1 MKHSKI
7 AARLLRTTI
16 LTGAIAAVAA
26 PALAQDDDD
35 DVIIITGSR
44 LDQANL
50 NSSSPVF
57 QVDAGEIDS
66 RGVTRVEDLLNV
78 LPQAFAAQTS
88 NLANG
93 ASGTSSLNL
102 RGLGATRTLVL
113 VDGKRLSYGAGNAAA
128 VNLDQIPAQLVQR
141 VDIVTGGASAV
152 YGSDAVSGVANFILR
167 RDFEGLELDGQVG
180 FFQDGNNNDF
190 SNELLASNGIAQPG
204 ATADGRSVNVAAIF
218 GANTPD
224 GRGNVTA
231 FLQYQDQNEVRQDA
245 RDFSACAFAPSG
257 ASTAVGGVGCVGS
270 STFRRFFTPG
280 GDFFLGEDSVL
291 VPFTGAPEQ
300 TFNFAPDNFLQRN
313 NERFNFQALARYNV
327 TENIEAF
334 LDLAFTENQTDSQI
348 AFSGTFFRPFQVN
361 CGNPLIQTPVDA
373 AAGGGTLADALGC
386 DAAAIAADTDVGLTA
401 GYRNVTGDP
410 RSSFIGV
417 NTFRLVGGFRGDLNE
432 NHSFE
437 TFGQFSRTVQNTIS
451 TGDLSFA
458 DVQDGLFAV
467 DDGSGNV
474 VCRSG
479 NAGCLP
485 FNIFEFNGVSAEAA
499 QFAQGTG
506 LVRSQ
511 VEQIVLGGTFTS
523 DLGAYGL
530 KSPFSDNGVNAVVG
544 IEYRRDQLNRV
555 PDDISQIP
563 GGRGLTGVGGGTLP
577 LSGEVAVTELFF
589 ETQIPLVSDRPFF
602 HEFGISGAFRYSDY
616 TTDGNGVANSFDTNT
631 FAAGITWSP
640 VPDIRLRAQFQRAQR
655 GPNVFELF
663 TGQNTGLFN
672 AAAGPNGLFDP
683 CAGDL
688 DPTTATPAPSATA
701 AQCAFTG
708 VTAAQFGTIPDN
720 PAGQLNLVT
729 GGNPLLFAES
739 SDTFTVGAV
748 LQPRWIE
755 GFNFAI
761 DYFDISVDDFI
772 STVPPTVALSQCI
785 SSGTPEFCS
794 LINRDSFGSLF
805 LSNNDAA
812 GNLAGVFATNTNIAN
827 LATRGIDLSSNYSL
841 DLGNSGS
848 VSFNYASTILLEL
861 SSVPIPALPDQVF
874 ECSGL
879 YRGACGGPNPE
890 YRHRLLATWQT
901 PWNVD
906 VTATWRYFGGVTLDT
921 VDGTGTQLSAGGV
934 FTPTGNV
941 LDDRLDS
948 ANYLD
953 LAATWNVKE
962 GVALRAG
969 VNNVLGRDP
978 ELSTQAGTAP
988 GNGDTFPGTYDA
1000 LGRFIFV
1007 GVNLSL

>member
-66 RGVTRVEDLLNV
+66 RGVTRVEDLLNI
-78 LPQAFAAQTS
+78 LPQTFAGQTS

-93 ASGTSSLNL
+93 ASGTSTLNL
-102 RGLGATRTLVL
+102 RGLGATRTLTL

-128 VNLDQIPAQLVQR
+128 VNLDQIPAQLIER

-152 YGSDAVSGVANFILR
+152 YGSDALAGVANFILK

-180 FFQDGNNNDF
+180 FFQDGNGNDF
-190 SNELLASNGIAQPG
+190 ASDLLTANNIPVPG
-204 ATADGRSVNVAAIF
+204 ATADGRSVNVSAIF

-245 RDFSACAFAPSG
+245 RDFSACAFGTSSAATS
-257 ASTAVGGVGCVGS
+257 VGGVGCVGS

-291 VPFTGAPEQ
+291 VPFTNAPEQ

-313 NERFNFQALARYNV
+313 NERFNFQALARYNI

-417 NTFRLVGGFRGDLNE
+417 NTFRMVGGFRGNLNE
-432 NHSFE
+432 NFEFE
-437 TFGQFSRTVQNTIS
+437 TFGQFSRTRQNTVS

-506 LVRSQ
+506 LVTSE
-511 VEQIVLGGTFTS
+511 VEQIV
-523 DLGAYGL
+523 
-530 KSPFSDNGVNAVVG
+530 
-544 IEYRRDQLNRV
+544 
-555 PDDISQIP
+555 
-563 GGRGLTGVGGGTLP
+563 
-577 LSGEVAVTELFF
+577 
-589 ETQIPLVSDRPFF
+589 
-602 HEFGISGAFRYSDY
+602 
-616 TTDGNGVANSFDTNT
+616 
-631 FAAGITWSP
+631 
-640 VPDIRLRAQFQRAQR
+640 
-655 GPNVFELF
+655 
-663 TGQNTGLFN
+663 
-672 AAAGPNGLFDP
+672 
-683 CAGDL
+683 
-688 DPTTATPAPSATA
+688 
-701 AQCAFTG
+701 
-708 VTAAQFGTIPDN
+708 
-720 PAGQLNLVT
+720 
-729 GGNPLLFAES
+729 
-739 SDTFTVGAV
+739 
-748 LQPRWIE
+748 
-755 GFNFAI
+755 
-761 DYFDISVDDFI
+761 
-772 STVPPTVALSQCI
+772 
-785 SSGTPEFCS
+785 
-794 LINRDSFGSLF
+794 
-805 LSNNDAA
+805 
-812 GNLAGVFATNTNIAN
+812 
-827 LATRGIDLSSNYSL
+827 
-841 DLGNSGS
+841 
-848 VSFNYASTILLEL
+848 
-861 SSVPIPALPDQVF
+861 
-874 ECSGL
+874 
-879 YRGACGGPNPE
+879 
-890 YRHRLLATWQT
+890 
-901 PWNVD
+901 
-906 VTATWRYFGGVTLDT
+906 
-921 VDGTGTQLSAGGV
+921 
-934 FTPTGNV
+934 
-941 LDDRLDS
+941 
-948 ANYLD
+948 
-953 LAATWNVKE
+953 
-962 GVALRAG
+962 
-969 VNNVLGRDP
+969 
-978 ELSTQAGTAP
+978 
-988 GNGDTFPGTYDA
+988 
-1000 LGRFIFV
+1000 
-1007 GVNLSL
+1007 